1 MNLSF
6 LIGAIKPFLNKIGDN
21 LFKMDEDFGSK
32 DLCILITKNKDKL
45 GKTHTFM
52 AYIERPENLTQLYIK
67 GKDGKPVI
75 MGIEGL
81 GKLFDEGEVD
91 E

>member
-6 LIGAIKPFLNKIGDN
+6 LISAIKPFLNKMGEGLYKLDAD
-21 LFKMDEDFGSK
+21 LGSK
-32 DLCILITKNKDKL
+32 DLCVLITKSKDQQ

-52 AYIERPENLTQLYIK
+52 SYIERPTNLRELYIK
-67 GKDGKPVI
+67 DKDGKNCI

-81 GKLFDEGEVD
+81 SKLFDQAED
-91 E
+91 DA